1 MTKLSQLNIE
11 LAQSF
16 IDFNPDY
23 TFFALKRQFF
33 QFGALKV
40 DIFFKNIGYN
50 FNGMK
55 IRVRSIQT
63 PPLKKFKW
71 VNILG
76 GWSLWRSRFVGGPD
90 NLVVQSID
98 YWQARP

>member
-1 MTKLSQLNIE
+1 MNKKGIFIGGSRKFGLILENIMTKLSQLNIE
-11 LAQSF
+11 LAQNF

-76 GWSLWRSRFVGGPD
+76 G
-90 NLVVQSID
+90 
-98 YWQARP
+98 